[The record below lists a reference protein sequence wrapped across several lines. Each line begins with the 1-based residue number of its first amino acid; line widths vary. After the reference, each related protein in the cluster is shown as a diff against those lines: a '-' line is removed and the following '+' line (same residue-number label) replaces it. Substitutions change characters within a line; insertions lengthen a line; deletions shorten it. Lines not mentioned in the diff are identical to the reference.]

1 MTLENL
7 GLMLCIQTKESAVV
21 NSSEHQR
28 TQPQGSL
35 LQIALSLAGTVSF
48 YCYEHVLKSM
58 QLPQYLYSNT
68 KSLSIFKYIKHIFI
82 HEVRKSKVFS
92 YIFLPRIM
100 STQQMKSEKLL
111 WKTKDER
118 IIPFIVLQNYRQ
130 VYCLFNFF
138 FLIFSLVINW
148 LKSLGHM
155 SRTGFCAIKNISAEA
170 EPLLSVGL
178 SAFGSYKWY
187 SLLLHVLEEVTT

>member
-35 LQIALSLAGTVSF
+35 LQTALSLAGTVSF

-138 FLIFSLVINW
+138 F
-148 LKSLGHM
+148 
-155 SRTGFCAIKNISAEA
+155 
-170 EPLLSVGL
+170 
-178 SAFGSYKWY
+178 
-187 SLLLHVLEEVTT
+187 